1 MISRGVLL
9 TELFFRRRKD
19 LAGSIASAPV
29 QTRDRP
35 TLRGNLKLPVR
46 GISGGVRWGVIL
58 HRDVTLRGVTLQS
71 SYKVSLFTVAGFLI
85 SVFAMAGALFADG
98 TRTWEQSK
106 FEDLT
111 KGSASGVAIRSSGGL
126 ELAPS
131 FKLLYAT
138 PSTYIWAVAADES
151 GNVYAATGSPARV
164 YRIAPDGTATII
176 FEPQEL
182 QVQTLKVG
190 PRGVIYAA
198 TAPDGKVYRIEPK
211 PQEKGAK
218 GRSKTSEKDAP
229 KDLPKDA
236 AKPALDPSWTS
247 SEYFAPGTKYI
258 WDLELDK
265 AGNLYVAT
273 GDHGEIYKVTPKGE
287 HSLFFKSDD
296 THIRVLALDAR
307 GNVIAGTDGSGLVYR
322 ISPAGDGFVLYSAPK
337 KEITALALDRDGNI
351 YAAGVGERRAGIATL
366 PAPSALPMGSGPAE
380 SSGPATPGMM
390 LTPTPSTSHLGAF
403 PFPGGSSNGGSDIY
417 RIAADGSPS
426 RIWTSHDD
434 IVYTLAFDSHE
445 KLLAG
450 TGNRGH
456 VFSIDGQDE
465 FSDLLKAA
473 ASQVTGFA
481 QAPGGGLYAASSN
494 LGKIFFLGPGPE
506 REGTYESDVFDA
518 KVFSRWGRAEF
529 RGSGNVEL
537 LARSG
542 NVDNPDRNWSPWQ
555 QVDFTKDSAMGVP
568 PARYAQWKAVLHA
581 GNSKPALDTVT
592 LNYLPKNVAPEIE
605 DVSVEMGMRYQPLAK
620 SARLSLGTDVS
631 GSAGGHFDSPVPS
644 THDRDSIGV
653 KWNAHDDNDDQLVY
667 SVYYRGDGETRWL
680 LLKDNLTDKAYSF
693 EASLL
698 PDGGYTIKVVA
709 SDAPSHSPGEALTA
723 NKESR
728 RFEVDTTPPRVEN
741 LTASVEGA
749 QIHVRFRAE
758 DGFSNIKR
766 AEFSVDAGDWKY
778 VEPIGQLSDAKVEDY
793 DFMAAP
799 DAAKNAESEHVVVV
813 RVYDDYENMGAAKTL
828 LKAK

>member
-1 MISRGVLL
+1 LS
-9 TELFFRRRKD
+9 
-19 LAGSIASAPV
+19 
-29 QTRDRP
+29 
-35 TLRGNLKLPVR
+35 
-46 GISGGVRWGVIL
+46 VIL
-58 HRDVTLRGVTLQS
+58 NRDVTLRGVTLQS

-164 YRIAPDGTATII
+164 YRIAPDGAATII

-236 AKPALDPSWTS
+236 AQPALDPSWTS

-258 WDLELDK
+258 WDLVLDK

-351 YAAGVGERRAGIATL
+351 YAAGVGERRAGIAT
-366 PAPSALPMGSGPAE
+366 PPTPSALSMGSGPGE
-380 SSGPATPGMM
+380 SSAPQTPGMV
-390 LTPTPSTSHLGAF
+390 LTPTPSISHLGAF
-403 PFPGGSSNGGSDIY
+403 PFSGGSSNGGSDIY

-555 QVDFTKDSAMGVP
+555 QVDFTKASEMGVP

-620 SARLSLGTDVS
+620 SAGLSLGTDVS
-631 GSAGGHFDSPVPS
+631 GSAGGHFESPVPS

-741 LTASVEGA
+741 LTASVEDA
-749 QIHVRFRAE
+749 RIHVRFRAE

-813 RVYDDYENMGAAKTL
+813 RVYDYYENMGAAKTL